1 MTKVISLQVLNHNE
15 SGAKN
20 TYVAAQTDVKITLE
34 LFLNLTACKINN
46 RFNLILP
53 DTSVI

>member
-34 LFLNLTACKINN
+34 LFGNPLFTHYEK
-46 RFNLILP
+46 
-53 DTSVI
+53 